1 MQKVQE
7 KRRIHF
13 TWTLRSR

>member
-1 MQKVQE
+1 VKEVQE

-13 TWTLRSR
+13 TWTVCSR